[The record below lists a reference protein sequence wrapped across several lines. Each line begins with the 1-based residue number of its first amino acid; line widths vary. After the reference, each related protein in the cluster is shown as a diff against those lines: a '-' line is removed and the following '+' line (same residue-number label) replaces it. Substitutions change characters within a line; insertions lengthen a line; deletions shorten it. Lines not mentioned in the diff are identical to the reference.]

1 MFNCTINIIAKWKLY
16 NKYNCCFTPVQYC
29 TGTSHV
35 FCPLI
40 SNRCNYTTAL
50 GTEAKQFTE
59 VGNGYGD

>member
-16 NKYNCCFTPVQYC
+16 NKYNCCFTPVQYF

-50 GTEAKQFTE
+50 GTEAEQFTE
-59 VGNGYGD
+59 VGTGYGD